1 MAGRDGFIIEFDDA
15 EYEEVMKVRDLI
27 DRWEE
32 ASAEPLTARRY
43 CIQLP
48 VQDAARVEALAELYP
63 SPTLDDILRDLV
75 GAALDEIEAA
85 FPYRQGP
92 RVIAEDDRGDPI
104 YEDAGPAARFRE
116 LAAGFAEELEAQAS
130 GGR

>member
-1 MAGRDGFIIEFDDA
+1 
-15 EYEEVMKVRDLI
+15 MKVRELI

-32 ASAEPLTARRY
+32 ESAEPLTARKF

-63 SPTLDDILRDLV
+63 SRTLDDILRDLV
-75 GAALDEIEAA
+75 GAALAEIEEAL
-85 FPYRQGP
+85 PYRQGL

-104 YEDAGPAARFRE
+104 YEDAGPASRFRE
-116 LAAGFAEELEAQAS
+116 LAAGFAKDLEAQAAS
-130 GGR
+130 NR